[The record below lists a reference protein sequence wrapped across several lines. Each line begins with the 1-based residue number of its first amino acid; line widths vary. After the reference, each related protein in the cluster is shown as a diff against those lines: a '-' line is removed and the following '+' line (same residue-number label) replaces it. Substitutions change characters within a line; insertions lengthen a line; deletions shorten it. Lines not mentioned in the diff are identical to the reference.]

1 MKFEVFVTLKKEVL
15 DPQGKAVENALGD
28 IGLNTIKNIRQG
40 KYFTVEVSETD
51 ENKASDLVKSSCEK
65 FLNTTVLASGLL
77 SKSTVFRTRLWKL
90 DFLFFTPWNKR
101 EKISFLVS
109 SSEL

>member
-1 MKFEVFVTLKKEVL
+1 MKFTAEINVMPLKALL

-40 KYFTVEVSETD
+40 KYFTLEVSETD

-65 FLNTTVLASGLL
+65 LLANQTIENF
-77 SKSTVFRTRLWKL
+77 KF
-90 DFLFFTPWNKR
+90 NK
-101 EKISFLVS
+101 I
-109 SSEL
+109 